1 MNRTWN
7 QIYVCYCHI
16 FGTSGNR
23 VESQVLMASVKRL
36 VSILP
41 LKSYHLKTEKV
52 NGIRGL
58 EPYVKFKD
66 WLACMDRSHIRE
78 YSLFW

>member
-1 MNRTWN
+1 M
-7 QIYVCYCHI
+7 
-16 FGTSGNR
+16 
-23 VESQVLMASVKRL
+23 ESQVLMASVKRL

-66 WLACMDRSHIRE
+66 
-78 YSLFW
+78 